1 MATAAINQGFFKM
14 FSASRNF
21 LFGLAGLLLTLSSS
35 HAHDFWIDPSEYRPH
50 PGQTVNI
57 FLRVGQNL
65 SGDSVPYIPNW
76 FSDYRIVGPKGAKP
90 VEAEIGDDP
99 AGWFAPATDGLYLI
113 GHRTERSFVK
123 IEPAKFK
130 QYLEME
136 GLYQAMKLRK
146 QRGETDK
153 PAGEL
158 YSRCAKSLVSVGSG
172 NPDAVFNKVLGYT
185 LELIPLKNP
194 YKLAANDKL
203 PVRLLYESRPIAN
216 VTVIAFNS
224 AAPGD
229 AQRISTDANGR
240 ADIAIN
246 KPGIWLIKA
255 VHIIEI
261 ADSERA
267 QWESFWASLT
277 FRR

>member
-1 MATAAINQGFFKM
+1 M
-14 FSASRNF
+14 FRFSKIF
-21 LFGLAGLLLTLSSS
+21 LFSLAGLLLTLSSS

-57 FLRVGQNL
+57 VLRVGQNL

-76 FSDYRIVGPKGAKP
+76 FSNYQIVGPKGAKP

-99 AGWFAPATDGLYLI
+99 AGSFTPATDGLYLI
-113 GHRTERSFVK
+113 GHRTERSFVE
-123 IEPAKFK
+123 IQPAKFK

-136 GLYQAMKLRK
+136 GLYHAMELRK

-158 YSRCAKSLVSVGSG
+158 YSRCAKSLVKVGSG
-172 NPDAVFNKVLGYT
+172 NPDTQYNKVLGYT

-194 YKLAANDKL
+194 YKLSANDKL
-203 PVRLLYESRPIAN
+203 PVKLLYESKPIAN

-224 AAPGD
+224 AAPED
-229 AQRISTDANGR
+229 TQRIRTDANGR
-240 ADIAIN
+240 AEIAIN
-246 KPGIWLIKA
+246 KPGIWLVKA
-255 VHIIEI
+255 VHIIEVTGS
-261 ADSERA
+261 DKA